1 MNGIHRF
8 GAFPKDVKELFG
20 AGNREDRRSAGKAKR
35 QAGDDAAMYEMSDKA
50 KHMDKDAIKEYQKKA
65 NGIHMEENKKVE
77 EEVELSEAA
86 QNLLAELKEKYGD
99 IDFFVAEFSTD
110 EEAQYYHNQS
120 TKKYS
125 CVIDPQTLE
134 EMAADEAIKE
144 KYVGIIDT
152 ADEKFDQ
159 VKEELG
165 EDADQ
170 IKRMGITVDKEGV
183 VTYFAELTK
192 QTRKNQEAMSVQQK
206 AIRAENKERA
216 ERLEK
221 RREEKRAERE
231 EALEQRKDMTEKENE
246 KAENPNKVSAGSIEE
261 LTAMLKE
268 LLAEH
273 AANKTEG
280 ETSEKEETQKERPHF
295 DMTL

>member
-8 GAFPKDVKELFG
+8 GGFPKNVNEILTG
-20 AGNREDRRSAGKAKR
+20 GNREERRAMGKAKHP
-35 QAGDDAAMYEMSDKA
+35 GHEDAAMYEMSDKA
-50 KHMDKDAIKEYQKKA
+50 KHMDKDALKAYQKNA
-65 NGIHMEENKKVE
+65 GGIHMEEKKKVE
-77 EEVELSEAA
+77 DEVELSEAA
-86 QNLLAELKEKYGD
+86 KNLLAELKEKYGD

-125 CVIDPQTLE
+125 CVIDPKTLE
-134 EMAADEAIKE
+134 EMAADEAVKE

-170 IKRMGITVDKEGV
+170 IKRMGITVDKDGV

-192 QTRKNQEAMSVQQK
+192 QTVRMQDDLRNQQK
-206 AIRAENKERA
+206 ELRAEKKERA
-216 ERLEK
+216 EKAEK
-221 RREEKRAERE
+221 MKAERE
-231 EALEQRKDMTEKENE
+231 ERAEKMHGKKDDEEKPV
-246 KAENPNKVSAGSIEE
+246 NPNKVTASTIEE
-261 LTAMLKE
+261 LTAKLKR
-268 LLAEH
+268 LLAER
-273 AANKTEG
+273 ATNKTDDEA
-280 ETSEKEETQKERPHF
+280 KEEARQERPHF

>member
-8 GAFPKDVKELFG
+8 GGFPKNVNEILNG
-20 AGNREDRRSAGKAKR
+20 GNREERRAMGKAKHSG
-35 QAGDDAAMYEMSDKA
+35 AEDATMYEMSDKA
-50 KHMDKDAIKEYQKKA
+50 KQMDKDALKAYQKNA
-65 NGIHMEENKKVE
+65 GGIHMEEKKKVE
-77 EEVELSEAA
+77 DEVELSEAA
-86 QNLLAELKEKYGD
+86 KNLLAELKEKYGD
-99 IDFFVAEFSTD
+99 IDFFIAEFSND

-125 CVIDPQTLE
+125 CVIDPKTLE
-134 EMAADEAIKE
+134 EMAADEAVKE

-170 IKRMGITVDKEGV
+170 IKRMGITVDKDGV

-192 QTRKNQEAMSVQQK
+192 QTVKMQEDLRHQQK
-206 AIRAENKERA
+206 VIRAEKKERN
-216 ERLEK
+216 EKLEK
-221 RREEKRAERE
+221 KR
-231 EALEQRKDMTEKENE
+231 DEKEDKVDKTPAVE
-246 KAENPNKVSAGSIEE
+246 KDEDKVVFPNKVTASTIEE
-261 LTAMLKE
+261 LTAKLKE
-268 LLAEH
+268 LLAER
-273 AANKTEG
+273 AANKAENN
-280 ETSEKEETQKERPHF
+280 ETAKEEGKQERPHF

>member
-8 GAFPKDVKELFG
+8 GGFPKNVNEILTG
-20 AGNREDRRSAGKAKR
+20 GNREERRAMGMAKHR
-35 QAGDDAAMYEMSDKA
+35 DGEDAAMYEMSDKA
-50 KHMDKDAIKEYQKKA
+50 KKMDKDALKAYQKNA
-65 NGIHMEENKKVE
+65 GGIHMEEKKKIE
-77 EEVELSEAA
+77 DEVELSEAA
-86 QNLLAELKEKYGD
+86 KNLLAELKEKYGD

-125 CVIDPQTLE
+125 CVIDPKTLE
-134 EMAADEAIKE
+134 EMAADEAVKE

-159 VKEELG
+159 LKEELG

-170 IKRMGITVDKEGV
+170 IKRMGITVDKDGV

-192 QTRKNQEAMSVQQK
+192 QTVKMQEDLRHQQK
-206 AIRAENKERA
+206 VN
-216 ERLEK
+216 
-221 RREEKRAERE
+221 REEKKEREDKAEKMKAERE
-231 EALEQRKDMTEKENE
+231 ERAEKLAGKKEEAE
-246 KAENPNKVSAGSIEE
+246 KTVNPNKVTASTIEE
-261 LTAMLKE
+261 LTAKLKA
-268 LLAEH
+268 LLAQR
-273 AANKTEG
+273 ATG
-280 ETSEKEETQKERPHF
+280 KEENNEAAKGENKQERPHF

>member
-8 GAFPKDVKELFG
+8 GGFPKNVNEIFKG
-20 AGNREDRRSAGKAKR
+20 ADREERRAMGKAKHP
-35 QAGDDAAMYEMSDKA
+35 GHENAAMYEMSDKA
-50 KHMDKDAIKEYQKKA
+50 KHMDKDAIKAYQK
-65 NGIHMEENKKVE
+65 NTGGIHMEEKKKVE

-86 QNLLAELKEKYGD
+86 KNLLAELKEKYGD

-120 TKKYS
+120 TKTYS

-134 EMAADEAIKE
+134 EMAADEAVKE

-152 ADEKFDQ
+152 ADEKFEE

-170 IKRMGITVDKEGV
+170 IKRMGITVDKDGV

-192 QTRKNQEAMSVQQK
+192 QTVRMQEDLRNQQK
-206 AIRAENKERA
+206 ELRAEKKERA
-216 ERLEK
+216 EKAEK
-221 RREEKRAERE
+221 K
-231 EALEQRKDMTEKENE
+231 KEE
-246 KAENPNKVSAGSIEE
+246 KAEKADKMPELEKDAEKPVNPNKVTASTIEE
-261 LTAMLKE
+261 LTVKLKE
-268 LLAEH
+268 LLAQRATDK
-273 AANKTEG
+273 AADKDA
-280 ETSEKEETQKERPHF
+280 KEQERPHF
-295 DMTL
+295 EITV

>member
-8 GAFPKDVKELFG
+8 GGFPKNVNDILG
-20 AGNREDRRSAGKAKR
+20 AGKRDERRGVGKAKHP
-35 QAGDDAAMYEMSDKA
+35 GNEDAAKYEMSDKA
-50 KHMDKDAIKEYQKKA
+50 KQMDQDALKAYQKKA
-65 NGIHMEENKKVE
+65 NGLHMEEKKKVE
-77 EEVELSEAA
+77 DEVELSEAA
-86 QNLLAELKEKYGD
+86 KSLLAELKEKYGD

-134 EMAADEAIKE
+134 EMAADEAVKE

-152 ADEKFDQ
+152 ADEQFDQ
-159 VKEELG
+159 MKEELG

-192 QTRKNQEAMSVQQK
+192 QTARNQEALSAQQK

-216 ERLEK
+216 EKLEK
-221 RREEKRAERE
+221 QRDEKKAERE
-231 EALEQRKDMTEKENE
+231 KALEKKKTDKDDQTV
-246 KAENPNKVSAGSIEE
+246 ENPLKVTASSIEE
-261 LTAMLKE
+261 LTAKLKE
-268 LLAEH
+268 LLAER
-273 AANKTEG
+273 ATNRTEG
-280 ETSEKEETQKERPHF
+280 ETSEKEAQEQKRPHF

>member
-8 GAFPKDVKELFG
+8 GGFPKNVNEILNG
-20 AGNREDRRSAGKAKR
+20 GNREERRAMGRAKR
-35 QAGDDAAMYEMSDKA
+35 PGNESAAMYEMSDKA
-50 KHMDKDAIKEYQKKA
+50 KQMDKDELKAYQKNA
-65 NGIHMEENKKVE
+65 GGLHLEEKKKVE
-77 EEVELSEAA
+77 DEVELSEAA
-86 QNLLAELKEKYGD
+86 KNLLAELKEKYGD

-125 CVIDPQTLE
+125 CVIDPKTLE
-134 EMAADEAIKE
+134 EMAADEAVKE

-170 IKRMGITVDKEGV
+170 IKRMGITVDKDGV

-192 QTRKNQEAMSVQQK
+192 QTVRMQEDLRNQQK
-206 AIRAENKERA
+206 ELRAEKKEKADKA
-216 ERLEK
+216 EKKKDEK
-221 RREEKRAERE
+221 
-231 EALEQRKDMTEKENE
+231 TEKADKAPIADKEAE
-246 KAENPNKVSAGSIEE
+246 KPVNPNKVTASTIEE
-261 LTAMLKE
+261 LTAKLKE
-268 LLAEH
+268 LLAQRAENQDTD
-273 AANKTEG
+273 AGA
-280 ETSEKEETQKERPHF
+280 KEEAKQERPHF

>member
-8 GAFPKDVKELFG
+8 GGFPKNVNEILN
-20 AGNREDRRSAGKAKR
+20 GNREERRAAGKGKRTESEAAAK
-35 QAGDDAAMYEMSDKA
+35 YEMSDKA
-50 KHMDKDAIKEYQKKA
+50 KHMDKDELKAYQKNA
-65 NGIHMEENKKVE
+65 GGIHMEEKKKVE
-77 EEVELSEAA
+77 DEVELSEAA
-86 QNLLAELKEKYGD
+86 KNLLAELKEKYGD
-99 IDFFVAEFSTD
+99 IDFFVAEFAND

-125 CVIDPQTLE
+125 CVIDPKTLE
-134 EMAADEAIKE
+134 EMAADEAVKE

-170 IKRMGITVDKEGV
+170 IKRMGITVDKDGV

-192 QTRKNQEAMSVQQK
+192 QTARNQEAMRVQQK
-206 AIRAENKERA
+206 ELRAEKKERMEEL
-216 ERLEK
+216 ERK
-221 RREEKRAERE
+221 REEKRAEWKE
-231 EALEQRKDMTEKENE
+231 EVENSIPKHDTEK
-246 KAENPNKVSAGSIEE
+246 PPRSNKVSAGSIEE

-268 LLAEH
+268 MLAER
-273 AANKTEG
+273 ATEKDEVKEPEKTP
-280 ETSEKEETQKERPHF
+280 EKKDTPHF

>member
-8 GAFPKDVKELFG
+8 GGFPKNINEIFKG
-20 AGNREDRRSAGKAKR
+20 ANREERRAIGKAKHP
-35 QAGDDAAMYEMSDKA
+35 GHENAAMYEMSDKA
-50 KHMDKDAIKEYQKKA
+50 KYMDKDELKALQK
-65 NGIHMEENKKVE
+65 NTGGIHMEEKKTVE
-77 EEVELSEAA
+77 DEVELSEAA
-86 QNLLAELKEKYGD
+86 KNLLAELKEKYGD
-99 IDFFVAEFSTD
+99 IDFFVAEFSND

-134 EMAADEAIKE
+134 EMAADEAVKE

-159 VKEELG
+159 VKEGLG

-170 IKRMGITVDKEGV
+170 IKRMGITVDKDGV

-192 QTRKNQEAMSVQQK
+192 QTVRMQEDLRNEQK
-206 AIRAENKERA
+206 AIRAERKERDEKL
-216 ERLEK
+216 ERK
-221 RREEKRAERE
+221 REEKRAEQKE
-231 EALEQRKDMTEKENE
+231 HADKTEPE
-246 KAENPNKVSAGSIEE
+246 KPVNPNKVTASTIEE
-261 LTAMLKE
+261 LTAKLKE
-268 LLAEH
+268 LLAERV
-273 AANKTEG
+273 ANKTEDG
-280 ETSEKEETQKERPHF
+280 EGAEEKQERPHF

>member
-1 MNGIHRF
+1 MNGVHGF
-8 GAFPKDVKELFG
+8 GGFPKDVKDLFG
-20 AGNREDRRSAGKAKR
+20 TGNRGERRGVGKAKHR
-35 QAGDDAAMYEMSDKA
+35 NEDAAKYEMSDKA
-50 KHMDKDAIKEYQKKA
+50 KAMDKDVLKAYQKKA
-65 NGIHMEENKKVE
+65 NGLHLEEKKKVE
-77 EEVELSEAA
+77 DEVELSEAA
-86 QNLLAELKEKYGD
+86 KNLLAELKEKYGD

-125 CVIDPQTLE
+125 CVIDPKTWE
-134 EMAADEAIKE
+134 EKAADEAVKE
-144 KYVGIIDT
+144 KYVNIIDT

-192 QTRKNQEAMSVQQK
+192 QTVRMQEDLRNQQK
-206 AIRAENKERA
+206 AQKAEKKEN
-216 ERLEK
+216 LEK
-221 RREEKRAERE
+221 LERKREEKKA
-231 EALEQRKDMTEKENE
+231 EKEAAAE
-246 KAENPNKVSAGSIEE
+246 KDEQASAVNPNKVTAATIED
-261 LTAMLKE
+261 LTAKLKE
-268 LLAEH
+268 LLAER
-273 AANKTEG
+273 KVSKP
-280 ETSEKEETQKERPHF
+280 ETDTGKKPEAPKEHPHF

>member
-8 GAFPKDVKELFG
+8 GGFPKNVDEILKG
-20 AGNREDRRSAGKAKR
+20 GNREERRAIGKAKHP
-35 QAGDDAAMYEMSDKA
+35 GHEDAAMYEMSDKA
-50 KHMDKDAIKEYQKKA
+50 KKMDKDELKAYQKNA
-65 NGIHMEENKKVE
+65 GGIHMEEKKKVE
-77 EEVELSEAA
+77 DEVELSEAA
-86 QNLLAELKEKYGD
+86 KNLLAELKEKYGD

-125 CVIDPQTLE
+125 CVIDPKTLE
-134 EMAADEAIKE
+134 EMAADEAVKE

-165 EDADQ
+165 EDADE

-192 QTRKNQEAMSVQQK
+192 QTVKMQDDLRNQQK
-206 AIRAENKERA
+206 ELRAEKKESA
-216 ERLEK
+216 EKAEK
-221 RREEKRAERE
+221 MKAERE
-231 EALEQRKDMTEKENE
+231 ERAEKMTGKKDETEKPV
-246 KAENPNKVSAGSIEE
+246 NPNKVTASTIEE
-261 LTAMLKE
+261 LTAKLKE
-268 LLAEH
+268 LLAQRATDKAEDK
-273 AANKTEG
+273 AE
-280 ETSEKEETQKERPHF
+280 EKQERPHF
-295 DMTL
+295 DITL

>member
-8 GAFPKDVKELFG
+8 GGFPKNVNEILRG
-20 AGNREDRRSAGKAKR
+20 GNREERRAMGKAKHP
-35 QAGDDAAMYEMSDKA
+35 GNENAAMYEMSDKA
-50 KHMDKDAIKEYQKKA
+50 KKMDKDALKAYQKNA
-65 NGIHMEENKKVE
+65 GGIHMEEKKKVE
-77 EEVELSEAA
+77 DEVELSEAA
-86 QNLLAELKEKYGD
+86 KNLLAELKEKYGD
-99 IDFFVAEFSTD
+99 IDFFVAEFSND

-125 CVIDPQTLE
+125 CVIDPKTLE
-134 EMAADEAIKE
+134 EMAADEAVKE

-170 IKRMGITVDKEGV
+170 IKRMGITVDKDGV

-192 QTRKNQEAMSVQQK
+192 QTVKMQEDLRHQQK
-206 AIRAENKERA
+206 VN
-216 ERLEK
+216 
-221 RREEKRAERE
+221 REEKKEREDKAEKMKAERE
-231 EALEQRKDMTEKENE
+231 ERAEKLAGKKDE
-246 KAENPNKVSAGSIEE
+246 AERPVNPNKVTASTIEE
-261 LTAMLKE
+261 LTAKLKE
-268 LLAEH
+268 LLAQRATGKAENNE
-273 AANKTEG
+273 A
-280 ETSEKEETQKERPHF
+280 EKEENKQERPHF

>member
-8 GAFPKDVKELFG
+8 GGFPKNVNEILKGGSHEG
-20 AGNREDRRSAGKAKR
+20 HRAAGKAKHPG
-35 QAGDDAAMYEMSDKA
+35 QTDAVMYEMSDKA
-50 KHMDKDAIKEYQKKA
+50 KHMDKDALKAYQKNA
-65 NGIHMEENKKVE
+65 GGIHMEEKKKVE
-77 EEVELSEAA
+77 DEVELSEAA
-86 QNLLAELKEKYGD
+86 KNLLAELKEKYGD
-99 IDFFVAEFSTD
+99 IDFFVAEFSND

-134 EMAADEAIKE
+134 EMAADEAVKE

-170 IKRMGITVDKEGV
+170 IKRMGITVDKDGV

-192 QTRKNQEAMSVQQK
+192 QTVRMQENLRNQQK
-206 AIRAENKERA
+206 ELRAEKKERA
-216 ERLEK
+216 EKAEK
-221 RREEKRAERE
+221 
-231 EALEQRKDMTEKENE
+231 TKEE
-246 KAENPNKVSAGSIEE
+246 KAEKADKKPETDKDADKPENPDKVTASTIEE
-261 LTAMLKE
+261 LTAKLKE
-268 LLAEH
+268 LLAQRATDKAEDN
-273 AANKTEG
+273 AE
-280 ETSEKEETQKERPHF
+280 EKRERPHF

>member
-8 GAFPKDVKELFG
+8 GGFPKNVNEILKG
-20 AGNREDRRSAGKAKR
+20 GNREERRAMGKAKHP
-35 QAGDDAAMYEMSDKA
+35 GHEDAAMYEMSDKA
-50 KHMDKDAIKEYQKKA
+50 KHMDKDELKAYQKHTG
-65 NGIHMEENKKVE
+65 GIHMEEKKKVE
-77 EEVELSEAA
+77 DEVELSEAA
-86 QNLLAELKEKYGD
+86 KNLLAELKEKYGD

-125 CVIDPQTLE
+125 CVIDPKTLE

-170 IKRMGITVDKEGV
+170 IKRMGITVDKDGV

-192 QTRKNQEAMSVQQK
+192 QTVKMQDDLRNQQK
-206 AIRAENKERA
+206 ELRAEKKE
-216 ERLEK
+216 
-221 RREEKRAERE
+221 REEKADKMKAERE
-231 EALEQRKDMTEKENE
+231 ERAEKMAGKKDEEKPV
-246 KAENPNKVSAGSIEE
+246 NPNKVTASTIEE
-261 LTAMLKE
+261 LTAKLKE
-268 LLAEH
+268 LLAGR
-273 AANKTEG
+273 AANKAENDA
-280 ETSEKEETQKERPHF
+280 EDKDEKKERPHF
-295 DMTL
+295 DITL

>member
-1 MNGIHRF
+1 
-8 GAFPKDVKELFG
+8 
-20 AGNREDRRSAGKAKR
+20 
-35 QAGDDAAMYEMSDKA
+35 MYEMSNKA
-50 KHMDKDAIKEYQKKA
+50 KQMDKDELKAYQK
-65 NGIHMEENKKVE
+65 NTGGLHMEEKKKVE
-77 EEVELSEAA
+77 DEVELSEAA
-86 QNLLAELKEKYGD
+86 KNLLAELKEKYGD

-125 CVIDPQTLE
+125 CVIDPKTLE
-134 EMAADEAIKE
+134 EMAADEAVKE

-170 IKRMGITVDKEGV
+170 IKRMGITVDKDGV

-192 QTRKNQEAMSVQQK
+192 QTVRMQEDLRKQQK
-206 AIRAENKERA
+206 ELRAEKKE
-216 ERLEK
+216 
-221 RREEKRAERE
+221 REEKAEK
-231 EALEQRKDMTEKENE
+231 LKEE
-246 KAENPNKVSAGSIEE
+246 KADKKPDKAEEKPGNPNKVTASTIEA
-261 LTAMLKE
+261 LTAKLKE
-268 LLAEH
+268 LLAER
-273 AANKTEG
+273 AADKNG
-280 ETSEKEETQKERPHF
+280 EESGTKQERPHF

>member
-8 GAFPKDVKELFG
+8 GGFPKNVNEIFKG
-20 AGNREDRRSAGKAKR
+20 AEREERRGMGKTKHPGR
-35 QAGDDAAMYEMSDKA
+35 ENAAMYEMSDNA
-50 KHMDKDAIKEYQKKA
+50 KHMDKDALKALQK
-65 NGIHMEENKKVE
+65 NTGGIHMEEKKKVE

-86 QNLLAELKEKYGD
+86 KNLLAELKEKYGD

-120 TKKYS
+120 TKQYS
-125 CVIDPQTLE
+125 CVIDPKTLE
-134 EMAADEAIKE
+134 EMAADEAVKE

-170 IKRMGITVDKEGV
+170 IKRMGVTVDKDGV

-192 QTRKNQEAMSVQQK
+192 QTVRMQEDLRSEQK
-206 AIRAENKERA
+206 AIREEKKERA
-216 ERLEK
+216 EKLEK
-221 RREEKRAERE
+221 KKEEKADK
-231 EALEQRKDMTEKENE
+231 ADRKADVEKEPE
-246 KAENPNKVSAGSIEE
+246 KPVNPNKVTAGTIEE
-261 LTAMLKE
+261 LIAGLKE
-268 LLAEH
+268 LLEKRAAEK
-273 AANKTEG
+273 AE
-280 ETSEKEETQKERPHF
+280 SEENVKEEVKQERPHF
-295 DMTL
+295 DITL

>member
-8 GAFPKDVKELFG
+8 GAFPKDVKDLFG
-20 AGNREDRRSAGKAKR
+20 AGNREERRGAGKTKR
-35 QAGDDAAMYEMSDKA
+35 QVGDDAAMYEMSDKA
-50 KHMDKDAIKEYQKKA
+50 RHMDKDAIKEYQKKA
-65 NGIHMEENKKVE
+65 NGIHMEEKKKIE

-86 QNLLAELKEKYGD
+86 KNLLAELKEKYGD
-99 IDFFVAEFSTD
+99 IDFFVAEFSSD

-134 EMAADEAIKE
+134 EMAADESVKE

-152 ADEKFDQ
+152 ADEKFAQ

-165 EDADQ
+165 EDAAQ

-192 QTRKNQEAMSVQQK
+192 QTAKNQEAMSMQQK

-231 EALEQRKDMTEKENE
+231 EVLEKMKEMTEKETE
-246 KAENPNKVSAGSIEE
+246 KPESPFKTSASTIEE
-261 LTAMLKE
+261 LTESLKALFSE
-268 LLAEH
+268 R
-273 AANKTEG
+273 AANKTEDAD
-280 ETSEKEETQKERPHF
+280 EVKEAAKLERPHF

>member
-8 GAFPKDVKELFG
+8 GGFPKNVNEILKGGVKEG
-20 AGNREDRRSAGKAKR
+20 HHGTGKAK
-35 QAGDDAAMYEMSDKA
+35 QPGHGDAAMYEMSDKA
-50 KHMDKDAIKEYQKKA
+50 KHMDKDAIKAYQKNA
-65 NGIHMEENKKVE
+65 GGIHMEEKKKVE
-77 EEVELSEAA
+77 DEVELSEAA
-86 QNLLAELKEKYGD
+86 KTLLAELKEKYGD

-134 EMAADEAIKE
+134 EMAADEAVKE

-165 EDADQ
+165 GDADQ
-170 IKRMGITVDKEGV
+170 VKRMGITVDKDGV

-192 QTRKNQEAMSVQQK
+192 QTVRMQEDRLNEQK
-206 AIRAENKERA
+206 AIRAEKKEKEAKA
-216 ERLEK
+216 ERKKDEK
-221 RREEKRAERE
+221 EKADHVPV
-231 EALEQRKDMTEKENE
+231 ADKENE
-246 KAENPNKVSAGSIEE
+246 KPADPNKVTASTIEE
-261 LTAMLKE
+261 LTAKIKE
-268 LLAEH
+268 LLAER
-273 AANKTEG
+273 AAVKTEQD
-280 ETSEKEETQKERPHF
+280 EAKEEKERIHL
-295 DMTL
+295 DIVL

>member
-8 GAFPKDVKELFG
+8 GGFPKNVNEILKG
-20 AGNREDRRSAGKAKR
+20 ANREERRAMGKAKHPGA
-35 QAGDDAAMYEMSDKA
+35 QDAAMYEMSDKA
-50 KHMDKDAIKEYQKKA
+50 KQMDKDALKAYQKNA
-65 NGIHMEENKKVE
+65 GGIHMEEKKKVE
-77 EEVELSEAA
+77 DEVELSEAA
-86 QNLLAELKEKYGD
+86 KNLLAELKEKYGD

-125 CVIDPQTLE
+125 CVIDPKTLE
-134 EMAADEAIKE
+134 EMAADEAVKE

-170 IKRMGITVDKEGV
+170 IKRMGITVDKDGV

-192 QTRKNQEAMSVQQK
+192 QTVKMQEDLRNQQK
-206 AIRAENKERA
+206 AIKAEKKE
-216 ERLEK
+216 
-221 RREEKRAERE
+221 REEKAEKKKE
-231 EALEQRKDMTEKENE
+231 EKEDKVDKKPE
-246 KAENPNKVSAGSIEE
+246 TDKAEENPVNPNKVTASTIEE
-261 LTAMLKE
+261 LTAKLKE
-268 LLAEH
+268 LLEQRATDKAEDK
-273 AANKTEG
+273 AEDK
-280 ETSEKEETQKERPHF
+280 KERPHF
-295 DMTL
+295 DITL

>member
-8 GAFPKDVKELFG
+8 GGFPKNVNEILNG
-20 AGNREDRRSAGKAKR
+20 GNREEHRNVGKAKH
-35 QAGDDAAMYEMSDKA
+35 QGKEDAAMYEMSEKA
-50 KHMDKDAIKEYQKKA
+50 RRMDKEELKAYQKRA
-65 NGIHMEENKKVE
+65 GGIHTEEKKKVA

-86 QNLLAELKEKYGD
+86 KNLLAELKEKYGE
-99 IDFFVAEFSTD
+99 IDFFVAEFSND

-134 EMAADEAIKE
+134 EMAADEAVKE

-159 VKEELG
+159 IKEDLG
-165 EDADQ
+165 EDANQ

-192 QTRKNQEAMSVQQK
+192 QTVRNQEALSVQQR
-206 AIRAENKERA
+206 AMRAENRERA
-216 ERLEK
+216 EKLEK
-221 RREEKRAERE
+221 RREEKRTERE
-231 EALEQRKDMTEKENE
+231 EKKDAVTSEAEKKTEK
-246 KAENPNKVSAGSIEE
+246 PVSTNKVTASTIEE
-261 LTAMLKE
+261 LTAKLKE
-268 LLAEH
+268 LLAER
-273 AANKTEG
+273 AANKAEAKENTRE
-280 ETSEKEETQKERPHF
+280 EETQNRAHF

>member
-8 GAFPKDVKELFG
+8 GGFPKNVDEILKG
-20 AGNREDRRSAGKAKR
+20 GNREERRAIGKAKHP
-35 QAGDDAAMYEMSDKA
+35 GHEDAAMYEMSDKA
-50 KHMDKDAIKEYQKKA
+50 KKMDKDELKAYQKNA
-65 NGIHMEENKKVE
+65 GGIHMEEKKKVE
-77 EEVELSEAA
+77 DEVELSEAA
-86 QNLLAELKEKYGD
+86 KNLLAELKEKYGD

-125 CVIDPQTLE
+125 CVIDPKTLE
-134 EMAADEAIKE
+134 EMAADEAVKE

-170 IKRMGITVDKEGV
+170 VKRMGITVDKDGV

-192 QTRKNQEAMSVQQK
+192 QTVKMQEDLRNQQK
-206 AIRAENKERA
+206 ELRAEKKERA
-216 ERLEK
+216 EKAEK
-221 RREEKRAERE
+221 MKAERE
-231 EALEQRKDMTEKENE
+231 ERAEKMTGKKDETEKPV
-246 KAENPNKVSAGSIEE
+246 NPNKVTASTIEE
-261 LTAMLKE
+261 LTAKLKE
-268 LLAEH
+268 LLAQR
-273 AANKTEG
+273 AN
-280 ETSEKEETQKERPHF
+280 EKAEDKAEEKKERPHF

>member
-1 MNGIHRF
+1 MSGIHRF
-8 GAFPKDVKELFG
+8 GGFPKNVNEIFG
-20 AGNREDRRSAGKAKR
+20 AGRREERKNAGKAKNP
-35 QAGDDAAMYEMSDKA
+35 GTDNAAMYEMSDKA
-50 KHMDKDAIKEYQKKA
+50 KKMDKDELKAYQK
-65 NGIHMEENKKVE
+65 NTGGIHMEEKKKVE

-86 QNLLAELKEKYGD
+86 KNLLAELKEKYGD

-120 TKKYS
+120 TKTYS

-134 EMAADEAIKE
+134 EMAADEAVKE

-183 VTYFAELTK
+183 VTYFAELTN
-192 QTRKNQEAMSVQQK
+192 QTVKMQENLRNEQK
-206 AIRAENKERA
+206 ALRA
-216 ERLEK
+216 ERKERNEKLE
-221 RREEKRAERE
+221 RQREEHRAK
-231 EALEQRKDMTEKENE
+231 AKEQLE
-246 KAENPNKVSAGSIEE
+246 KAEAEKTEEKPVNPNKVTAGTIEE
-261 LTAMLKE
+261 LTAKLKE
-268 LLAEH
+268 LMAER
-273 AANKTEG
+273 AASRADDGAN
-280 ETSEKEETQKERPHF
+280 EKQERLHF

>member
-8 GAFPKDVKELFG
+8 GGFPKNVDEILRG
-20 AGNREDRRSAGKAKR
+20 GNREERRAIGKAKHP
-35 QAGDDAAMYEMSDKA
+35 GHEDAAMYEMSDKA
-50 KHMDKDAIKEYQKKA
+50 KKMDKDELKAYQKNA
-65 NGIHMEENKKVE
+65 GGIHMEEKKKVE
-77 EEVELSEAA
+77 DEVELSEAA
-86 QNLLAELKEKYGD
+86 KNLLAELKEKYGD

-125 CVIDPQTLE
+125 CVIDPKTLE
-134 EMAADEAIKE
+134 EMAADEAVKE

-170 IKRMGITVDKEGV
+170 VKRMGITVDKDGV

-192 QTRKNQEAMSVQQK
+192 QTVKMQEDLRNQQK
-206 AIRAENKERA
+206 ELRAEKKERA
-216 ERLEK
+216 EKAEK
-221 RREEKRAERE
+221 MKAERE
-231 EALEQRKDMTEKENE
+231 ERAEKMTGKKDEAEKPV
-246 KAENPNKVSAGSIEE
+246 NPNKVTASTIEE
-261 LTAMLKE
+261 LTAKLKE
-268 LLAEH
+268 LLAQR
-273 AANKTEG
+273 ANDKAEDKA
-280 ETSEKEETQKERPHF
+280 EEKKERPHF